1 MHLKMVKGQEHGLVI
16 SKKITDP
23 SEFMY
28 PAYRQALDAL
38 REIVQ
43 QSKKLQHEAT
53 NAHGYLHNIITH
65 NIITFSGSRGQGKTS
80 AMVSFS
86 NAMSNSFQTEDLKQD
101 DPLKNC
107 HFTVL
112 PPIDPTILEQNQSIL
127 AVILSRMY
135 RLAEQSWA
143 KSCGS
148 QGFSSHY
155 GRSEAEKN
163 ELLALFQ
170 RCLSGINAIKFRKG
184 KEIQSLAGIHEISD
198 SSLLKEK
205 FYELTSQLLRF
216 TGSGGENQP
225 SYLVIQLD
233 DTDFQIRRG
242 YEILE
247 DIRKYLTIPNLIIL
261 MATDMDMLRVTLT
274 QYYVQE
280 FERGLFQNIITID
293 QLRKIE
299 SKYLDKLIPPTYT
312 VYLPHLDEVIHHQG
326 TSLTIK
332 YIDPDAD
339 GRNILLN
346 PNNANDKEEDY
357 FFQSLI
363 LRYVYRKTRIVFAA
377 PTSYVH
383 NLIPTTLRGFAQ
395 FLGTLSSMQ
404 DVPEI
409 LESKTQKPK
418 IEDVN
423 NPKKLAALVD
433 EQLKILEVNLP
444 LFENYFLNDWV
455 HTKLSVR
462 KAAVLEKLM
471 TANPEERY
479 QLVITQLEELYEKYD
494 PAQTKV
500 PGQVKN
506 NSQLSDEKVASYGEM
521 VGYIQKLRA
530 SHRQMDDFYFF
541 FAIHTF
547 FTIQYHKEILRQ
559 KRAAIT
565 PYLDGK
571 ESGLLI
577 FDFFPE
583 SAYLPDQYYLPNDT
597 YTVEGQK
604 LADVLDTDQCQFLR
618 ERIKNEKVLRCLL
631 TKVDDNHYKFS
642 FMNFARLFLSMDA
655 LKSLKLDQASSIQAS
670 LYSIQTSAATAAIN
684 WDVQNML
691 SKSLKRVSDRE
702 TSTPYFTMALRDA
715 LTKIDDDIEAINPQK
730 INKDPMIFN
739 WLTIIHDLM
748 MDVNHRNDLGVIL
761 DAVDT
766 VLNPNLFKDLCN
778 IYRAA
783 DQLKAAIMENP
794 VNSSKLDLCWSS
806 FVDATKNYNAPKQ
819 KNGFQLDVLHIE
831 DLIKDLKTT
840 GSSQDEDIFWRE
852 FTRQMGK
859 LCKYYGFTI
868 TKVKKA
874 LKNEEH
880 R

>member
-1 MHLKMVKGQEHGLVI
+1 MQLKMVKGQEHGLVI
-16 SKKITDP
+16 SEKITNPD
-23 SEFMY
+23 EFMY

-38 REIVQ
+38 REIIQ
-43 QSKKLQHEAT
+43 QSERLRCKVT
-53 NAHGYLHNIITH
+53 DAHGYLHNIITH

-86 NAMSNSFQTEDLKQD
+86 SAMSNSFQAEDLRQD
-101 DPLKNC
+101 DPLKSC

-112 PPIDPTILEQNQSIL
+112 PPIDPTVLEQNQSIL

-143 KSCGS
+143 KSCGN

-155 GRSEAEKN
+155 GRGEAERN

-170 RCLSGINAIKFRKG
+170 QCLSGINAIKFREG

-205 FYELTSQLLRF
+205 FYELTRQLLRF
-216 TGSGGENQP
+216 TESGCENQP

-280 FERGLFQNIITID
+280 FERGIGQNIITID

-332 YIDPDAD
+332 YIDPSRDD
-339 GRNILLN
+339 RSILLE
-346 PNNANDKEEDY
+346 PNNLTDIEEDY

-395 FLGTLSSMQ
+395 FLGILSSMQ

-418 IEDVN
+418 IEEVN
-423 NPKKLAALVD
+423 NPQELAALVH
-433 EQLKILEVNLP
+433 EQLKVLEVNLP

-462 KAAVLEKLM
+462 KAAVIEKLI
-471 TANPEERY
+471 TANSEERY
-479 QLVITQLEELYEKYD
+479 QLVITQLEELYKKAD
-494 PAQTKV
+494 TAQTTE
-500 PGQVKN
+500 PGQAGD
-506 NSQLSDEKVASYGEM
+506 SSRSSDDKVASYGEM
-521 VGYIQKLRA
+521 IECIQRLKA

-547 FTIQYHKEILRQ
+547 FTIQYHKEILRL
-559 KRAAIT
+559 KRAAIA

-577 FDFFPE
+577 FDFLSE
-583 SAYLPDQYYLPNDT
+583 SAYLPDQYYLPGDT
-597 YTVEGQK
+597 HTVEGQT
-604 LADVLDTDQCQFLR
+604 LTAVLDANNYKFLR
-618 ERIKNEKVLRCLL
+618 ERIKDEKVLRCLL
-631 TKVDDNHYKFS
+631 TKVDTDHYKFS

-655 LKSLKLDQASSIQAS
+655 LKSLKLHRDSSIQAN
-670 LYSIQTSAATAAIN
+670 LYSIQTSAATVAIN
-684 WDVQNML
+684 WDVQDVL
-691 SKSLKRVSDRE
+691 SKSLKQLSDSE
-702 TSTPYFTMALRDA
+702 KTTSYFTEALRDT
-715 LTKIDDDIEAINPQK
+715 LTKIDNDIQAINPKKVNQ
-730 INKDPMIFN
+730 DPMILN
-739 WLTIIHDLM
+739 WLTGILDLL
-748 MDVNHRNDLGVIL
+748 MDVGHRNDLGVIL

-766 VLNPNLFKDLCN
+766 VLNPNYLKDLCY
-778 IYRAA
+778 IYRTA
-783 DQLKAAIMENP
+783 DQLNAAIMETP
-794 VNSSKLDLCWSS
+794 VNSSKLDMCWSS
-806 FVDATKNYNAPKQ
+806 FVDATKNYNAPRQ
-819 KNGFQLDVLHIE
+819 KDGFQMEWLHIE
-831 DLIKDLKTT
+831 DWIEELKTA
-840 GSSQDEDIFWRE
+840 GGSQDKRIFWTE
-852 FTRQMGK
+852 FTRQMGR
-859 LCKYYGFTI
+859 LCKHYGYTI
-868 TKVKKA
+868 IQVKKA
-874 LKNEEH
+874 LKNEVQH
-880 R
+880 